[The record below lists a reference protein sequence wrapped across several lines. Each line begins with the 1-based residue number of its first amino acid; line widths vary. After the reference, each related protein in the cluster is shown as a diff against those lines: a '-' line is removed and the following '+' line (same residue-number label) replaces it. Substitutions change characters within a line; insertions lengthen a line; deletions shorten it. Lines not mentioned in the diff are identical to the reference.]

1 MMSQGLMPFRKPAGA
16 AGEEVG
22 TAGGTGVAVGIT
34 GCENN
39 GAGDG
44 AGAFD
49 LGSGTPTAGAEA
61 AGGACIMRV

>member
-1 MMSQGLMPFRKPAGA
+1 MPFRKPTGA
-16 AGEEVG
+16 AGGEFG
-22 TAGGTGVAVGIT
+22 TADGTGAAVGIA

-39 GAGDG
+39 GAGGG